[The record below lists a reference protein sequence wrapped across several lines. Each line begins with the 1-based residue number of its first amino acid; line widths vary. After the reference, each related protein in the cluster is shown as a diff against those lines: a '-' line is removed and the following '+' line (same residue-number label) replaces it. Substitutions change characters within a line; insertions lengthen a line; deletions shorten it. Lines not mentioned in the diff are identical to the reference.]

1 MGRYQTVSG
10 SPDEKATNPS
20 VHAGVFSNIFCF
32 WANPLLAKANTPDGL
47 TSEDLWALPPA
58 STAKQV
64 AAKFDPSFRQTRS
77 IVTSYLSIFGW
88 RFLFLGVLQ
97 VLIVAGALYGPVV
110 LQQVLELVESP
121 QPFDMDRAMVYIGSL
136 LGVKVVQAIVSSHTT
151 FQSEVIAHRF
161 TSSLQQLVFQK
172 ALTLDAKSRR
182 DAKADISSLFSSDM
196 MWIVS
201 FSYYIHQLWII
212 PMQLG
217 LVLYLLFIL
226 LDTAAFVGAA
236 VIVVTLVLNS
246 GLAHLQRNLWRT
258 LMQLKA
264 KRMKALKAA
273 LGVIADRKLDNV
285 ADRQEL
291 LPEIHTIRSQEI
303 GALCGAFS
311 LSAVVTAILYSAP
324 ILVTAA
330 SLAFYTLVLR
340 QPITATKVFTSLALF
355 RSLRAPLIGLPQITA
370 HFMQALVGLR
380 RLREFMNLTEKDP
393 NIVLSPNQ
401 LSANQYEAYATH
413 NVDIAIEDDK
423 PMFRGLNLQVKRG
436 ELVILHGDDKSGKT
450 SLCNVIL
457 GELEKYEGSVF
468 VGGRVAYCSEDPWL
482 QPVLSIRDNILFG
495 KPYERSKYNLVME
508 ACGLRVLEDG
518 FPYGD
523 RTLVMSNLLSKADKS
538 RVCLARAAY
547 NDADIYILDM
557 PIPDSLFQSC
567 ILGLLRLKT
576 VVLVSEDTNIIQSNY
591 IDKRFD
597 VGQNDLVVNKTKAK
611 LPANNLIAALP

>member
-217 LVLYLLFIL
+217 LVLYLLFML

-523 RTLVMSNLLSKADKS
+523 RTLVMSNPLSKADKS

-547 NDADIYILDM
+547 NDADIYVLDM
-557 PIPDSLFQSC
+557 PIPDSLFKSC

-597 VGQNDLVVNKTKAK
+597 
-611 LPANNLIAALP
+611 